1 MSSNPLE
8 NLVDVGLLRPEPSSP
23 DEFEGLVRSGRNR
36 LADAANEKLSFE
48 SRFDLAYNGAFSLS
62 LAALRRLGY
71 RPVNR
76 FVVFQALPHTL
87 GLGPAVWATLAECHR
102 RRNSSEYEGFLVID
116 EQLLIDLIASAGI
129 VLEAVEKPDPP
140 FRP

>member
-8 NLVDVGLLRPEPSSP
+8 NLMDVGLVRQEPALR
-23 DEFEGLVRSGRNR
+23 DEFEGLVRSGGNR
-36 LADAANEKLSFE
+36 LSDAANEKLSFE

-87 GLGPAVWATLAECHR
+87 GLGPGVWATLAECHR

-116 EQLLIDLIASAGI
+116 EQLLKDLIASAGV
-129 VLEAVEKPDPP
+129 VLEAVEKLEPP
-140 FRP
+140 LEP